1 MINYKKIKTSHKS
14 IETLVIKLQHKN
26 LILLKGNKG
35 YIMCGYLNLKTAE
48 KFGEAAVVIT
58 GVSSI
63 KEALKTNV
71 HSLTSAAKKIGIRKG
86 QPIAEVLKLL
96 A

>member
-1 MINYKKIKTSHKS
+1 M
-14 IETLVIKLQHKN
+14 KLQHKN
-26 LILLKGNKG
+26 LVLLKGSKG

-48 KFGEAAVVIT
+48 KFGEAAVKIT
-58 GVSSI
+58 GVSNI
-63 KEALKTNV
+63 KEALKTSAY
-71 HSLTSAAKKIGIRKG
+71 SLTTAAKKLGIRKG